1 MATVNRRRLP
11 WLLSLGLIAVGSVT
25 AHTLGYLAFAGSGE
39 RGDEVAGRSHG
50 VAAHVPLVVAILV
63 AAVAMGLL
71 SRIVSAA
78 RGRSPGGASMGWF
91 FVLPP
96 LGFAVQEAIERT
108 MHVES
113 FPWNG
118 LHEPA
123 FLAALLLQIPFG
135 LIAFVAALW
144 LSRVAVRIGRILAG
158 RGPQLPRR
166 APAAVRPAVMPLPRR
181 RHLAAHDCLQ
191 RAPPRLGLVHR
202 PSVVVTS

>member
-1 MATVNRRRLP
+1 M
-11 WLLSLGLIAVGSVT
+11 
-25 AHTLGYLAFAGSGE
+25 
-39 RGDEVAGRSHG
+39 RS
-50 VAAHVPLVVAILV
+50 
-63 AAVAMGLL
+63 
-71 SRIVSAA
+71 
-78 RGRSPGGASMGWF
+78 F

-96 LGFAVQEAIERT
+96 LGFAVQEAIERI

-144 LSRVAVRIGRILAG
+144 LTRVAVRIGRILAG

-166 APAAVRPAVMPLPRR
+166 APAALRPAVVPSRR
-181 RHLAAHDCLQ
+181 HHLAAHDCLQ
-191 RAPPRLGLVHR
+191 RAPPRLGLSHR